1 MTLRGIFYSTLIV
14 AALASNNGVVA
25 ATLELVRDELS
36 TNTAS
41 AVSYSASVQLTQEGG
56 KRFLRGDKS
65 VEDTLDDSVEDISD
79 DGTPEERSQKWDFI
93 KFANKLNSGRD
104 EKKLAVYKKAM
115 NKATSTSTQDALFK
129 SLQGMHVDQAV
140 RIGKIKPHQIKA
152 YKAFTGQH

>member
-25 ATLELVRDELS
+25 ATQELVRDELS

-79 DGTPEERSQKWDFI
+79 DGTPEERSQTLDFRSL
-93 KFANKLNSGRD
+93 KNQLNKGREENLSAYSKKANKV
-104 EKKLAVYKKAM
+104 A
-115 NKATSTSTQDALFK
+115 STSPQDALFAK
-129 SLQGMHVDQAV
+129 LKGMDVDQAV
-140 RIGKIKPHQIKA
+140 RIGKIKQHQIEA